1 MVPSLRYSG
10 TQVPKP
16 YFFRVFQDISRTFPG
31 HFQHFSSR
39 IQFHS
44 MPYSANSHTQ
54 KLPISQVNG
63 PFYWRYRFHI
73 FLAYFSGREYP
84 HNSYGQHYGTFTYLH
99 VLDPEIEIPIEPGHI
114 HVRECFYCHNT
125 IDRHELHYSCPDCG
139 CAVAGCIREMPSG
152 LKHDTLGIP

>member
-1 MVPSLRYSG
+1 MPSLRYSG
-10 TQVPKP
+10 TKTI
-16 YFFRVFQDISRTFPG
+16 FFSGFSGHFQDISSI
-31 HFQHFSSR
+31 FQVGFS
-39 IQFHS
+39 FT
-44 MPYSANSHTQ
+44 PCHTQ
-54 KLPISQVNG
+54 LTPILRIYENSQVNG

-84 HNSYGQHYGTFTYLH
+84 QNSYGQHYGTFTYLH

-152 LKHDTLGIP
+152 LKHGTLGNP